1 MGFEPQTV
9 GGTHMTSVF
18 VLHFL
23 TDTVAFLTDFIFQEW
38 EQIGVVSK
46 PPSVA

>member
-18 VLHFL
+18 FLCFL
-23 TDTVAFLTDFIFQEW
+23 TKLVAFLTDFISQER
-38 EQIGVVSK
+38 EQSRVVSK